1 MKSTIVCALSGLTP
15 TEEDQEI
22 LDEIDPQVSEDALS
36 LNDLTD
42 LPVGWMSI
50 IVNYRAINAEHQD
63 ILLHKRAQIEQIL
76 ANFPEEQ
83 RDDLEPSVSIQVDAQ
98 FAALE
103 AQRKYRPTIV
113 ESQRLYIAPGDRA
126 PGLME
131 RIRNLFVGMG
141 VELPDDGESP
151 IESSTESPESEQ
163 PKLEL
168 VPTSSDPED
177 GGETTTR
184 KWRRRRQ

>member
-1 MKSTIVCALSGLTP
+1 MKSTITCALSGLTP

-22 LDEIDPQVSEDALS
+22 LDEIDPQVSEDGLN
-36 LNDLTD
+36 LNDLTN

-50 IVNYRAINAEHQD
+50 TVNYRAINAEHQD
-63 ILLHKRAQIEQIL
+63 ILLHKRAQVEQIL
-76 ANFPEEQ
+76 TNFPEEQ
-83 RDDLEPSVSIQVDAQ
+83 RDDLEPSIAIQVDAQ

-126 PGLME
+126 PGLMD

-141 VELPDDGESP
+141 VEFPDDGEEP
-151 IESSTESPESEQ
+151 TEGTPNTATEP

-168 VPTSSDPED
+168 VATSADPED
-177 GGETTTR
+177 GGETTT
-184 KWRRRRQ
+184 KRRRRRRE